1 MTSRMNDFG
10 RMGAY
15 LALFSE
21 IAIVLL
27 VTTLLGVA
35 AGYWL
40 DRQLG
45 SLPIFVVAGLLL
57 GFGAGGIAVSRLITR
72 FLARFE

>member
-1 MTSRMNDFG
+1 MNDFG

-45 SLPIFVVAGLLL
+45 SLPLFVVAGLLL
-57 GFGAGGIAVSRLITR
+57 GFGAGGLAVSRLITR

>member
-1 MTSRMNDFG
+1 MNDLG
-10 RMGAY
+10 RMGVY

-27 VTTLLGVA
+27 VTTLIGVVG
-35 AGYWL
+35 GYWL
-40 DRQLG
+40 DRQL
-45 SLPIFVVAGLLL
+45 STLPLFVVVGLLV
-57 GFGAGGIAVSRLITR
+57 GFGAGGITVSRLIRR

>member
-1 MTSRMNDFG
+1 VDDFG
-10 RMGAY
+10 RAGAY

-21 IAIVLL
+21 IAILLL
-27 VTTLLGVA
+27 VTTLLGVL

-40 DRQLG
+40 DQQLG
-45 SLPIFVVAGLLL
+45 TLPVLVVAGLLI
-57 GFGAGGIAVSRLITR
+57 GFAMGGVGVYRLITR

>member
-1 MTSRMNDFG
+1 MNDFG
-10 RMGAY
+10 RMGVY

-27 VTTLLGVA
+27 VTTIIGVLG
-35 AGYWL
+35 GYWL

-45 SLPIFVVAGLLL
+45 TLPLFVVVGLLL
-57 GFGAGGIAVSRLITR
+57 GFGAGGIAVSRLIRR
-72 FLARFE
+72 FLARFD